1 MAQADW
7 GRIELKEDFSS
18 ALAQTLSDAT
28 EYRYGDF
35 RLAAISG
42 DVAMDV
48 VVDEGNGVAT
58 FSGAGGAADGVAI
71 YTLPFIPTYNGT
83 MTMEARVKTSV
94 ITDFRAFVG
103 FAQTVS
109 VAEPVNPFTL
119 SGTTLTANNSGEAF
133 GLYFDAQATTDDFR
147 MMSSTAGVADT
158 TAINADTGSALG
170 ALGVRANG
178 TVTVDSWF
186 YARIEI
192 DPDGGC
198 RAYYGDVGNDPGNTG
213 PKRVG
218 SIKAGVLS
226 ATAALHP
233 MLLLACHSTGDPLY
247 HVDFVRVTAN
257 RDWRYSTP

>member
-1 MAQADW
+1 MPSES
-7 GRIELKEDFSS
+7 GRIVLMEDFTSS
-18 ALAQTLSDAT
+18 LAQTLSDAT
-28 EYRYGDF
+28 EYRHGQF

-58 FSGAGGAADGVAI
+58 FSGAGAAADGVAI
-71 YTLPFIPTYNGT
+71 YALPFIPSRNGT
-83 MTMEARVKTSV
+83 LTFEARVKTSV
-94 ITDFRAFVG
+94 ITDCRVFIG

-147 MMSSTAGVADT
+147 AMASSAGT
-158 TAINADTGSALG
+158 ADTGAINNDTGSTFG
-170 ALGVRANG
+170 SLGVRANG

-186 YARIEI
+186 YGRIEI
-192 DPDGGC
+192 DPDGAA
-198 RAYYGDVGNDPGNTG
+198 RAYYQDVGNDPGNTG
-213 PKRVG
+213 PKRVCELR
-218 SIKAGVLS
+218 AGTLS

-233 MLLLACHSTGDPLY
+233 MLLLACHSTGDPLF
-247 HVDFVRVTAN
+247 HVDFVRATAY

>member
-1 MAQADW
+1 MAQSEF
-7 GRIELKEDFSS
+7 GKIVLEEDFTS

-28 EYRYGDF
+28 EYRHGKF

-58 FSGAGGAADGVAI
+58 FSGAGAAADGVAI
-71 YTLPFIPTYNGT
+71 YTLPFIPAYNGT
-83 MTMEARVKTSV
+83 LTFEARCKTSV
-94 ITDFRAFVG
+94 ITDYRVFVG

-119 SGTTLTANNSGEAF
+119 SGTTLTANNTGETF

-170 ALGVRANG
+170 SLGVRANG
-178 TVTVDSWF
+178 GVAVDSWW

-192 DPDGGC
+192 DPDGAC
-198 RAYYGDVGNDPGNTG
+198 RAYYGDATADPNNTG

-233 MLLLACHSTGDPLY
+233 MLLLAGHSTGDPLH
-247 HVDFVRVTAN
+247 HVDFVRFTGY

>member
-1 MAQADW
+1 MAQGEW

-18 ALAQTLSDAT
+18 ALVQTLSDAT

-42 DVAMDV
+42 DVAASV

-71 YTLPFIPTYNGT
+71 YALPFIASRNGT
-83 MTMEARVKTSV
+83 MMVEARWKSSV
-94 ITDFRAFVG
+94 VTDYRSFLG

-133 GLYFDAQATTDDFR
+133 GLYFDAQATTADVR
-147 MMSSTAGVADT
+147 MMSSSAGTADT

-170 ALGVRANG
+170 SLGVRANG
-178 TVTVDSWF
+178 TVTADSWQ
-186 YARIEI
+186 YGRVEI
-192 DPDGGC
+192 DPDGTC
-198 RAYYGDVGNDPGNTG
+198 RAYYGDVGNDPNNTG
-213 PKRVG
+213 PKRIG
-218 SIKAGVLS
+218 SIASGVFS
-226 ATAALHP
+226 ATAAVHP

-247 HVDFVRVTAN
+247 HVDFVRVTAY

>member
-1 MAQADW
+1 MAQSEF
-7 GRIELKEDFSS
+7 GRIVLEEDFTSS
-18 ALAQTLSDAT
+18 LAQTLSDAT
-28 EYRYGDF
+28 EYRYGKF

-42 DVAMDV
+42 DVAQDV

-58 FSGAGGAADGVAI
+58 FSGAGAAADGIAI
-71 YTLPFIPTYNGT
+71 YTLPFIPAYNGT
-83 MTMEARVKTSV
+83 LTVEARWKSSV
-94 ITDFRAFVG
+94 VTDYRSFLG

-133 GLYFDAQATTDDFR
+133 GLYFDAQATTDDVR

-170 ALGVRANG
+170 SLGVRANG
-178 TVTVDSWF
+178 TVTADSWQ
-186 YARIEI
+186 YGRVEI
-192 DPDGGC
+192 DADGGC
-198 RAYYGDVGNDPGNTG
+198 RAYYGDVGNDPNNTG

-233 MLLLACHSTGDPLY
+233 MLLLACYSTGDPLF
-247 HVDFVRVTAN
+247 HVDFVRVTAY